1 MFRSFLDWLFIEK
14 FALTEAIEHELLVK
28 TEDSAVPLANLSGST
43 NIYWISTSLLTDMM
57 LFGYDVL
64 S

>member
-43 NIYWISTSLLTDMM
+43 NICWISTSLLADMM
-57 LFGYDVL
+57 LFGYGVL